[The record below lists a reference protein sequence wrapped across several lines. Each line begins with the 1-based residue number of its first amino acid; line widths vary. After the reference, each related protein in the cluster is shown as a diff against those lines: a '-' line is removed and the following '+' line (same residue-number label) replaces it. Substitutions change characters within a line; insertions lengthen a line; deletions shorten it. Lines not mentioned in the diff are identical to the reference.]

1 MATTPLWRVD
11 APRDPTFGG
20 GKEYRQ
26 DLGPAVRLVDVPLS
40 FIFWS
45 EEEAAEKVQS
55 LGAPP
60 KRSKKLEF
68 PDPANDTMDE
78 EVPASRDEDEMDGAQ
93 ESGANDVSIYNS
105 VGSEDPTP

>member
-1 MATTPLWRVD
+1 MFTSQ
-11 APRDPTFGG
+11 

-60 KRSKKLEF
+60 KKSKKLEF
-68 PDPANDTMDE
+68 PDPADDDMEEEIQASGDE
-78 EVPASRDEDEMDGAQ
+78 SEMDGAK
-93 ESGANDVSIYNS
+93 ECGADDVSLYNS
-105 VGSEDPTP
+105 IGSEDPTP

>member
-1 MATTPLWRVD
+1 MATTPLWGVD
-11 APRDPTFGG
+11 APRDPAFGG

-45 EEEAAEKVQS
+45 EDEAAEKVQS

-68 PDPANDTMDE
+68 PEPANDDMEE
-78 EVPASRDEDEMDGAQ
+78 EVPTSGDEGEMDGAQ
-93 ESGANDVSIYNS
+93 ENGADDVSLYNS